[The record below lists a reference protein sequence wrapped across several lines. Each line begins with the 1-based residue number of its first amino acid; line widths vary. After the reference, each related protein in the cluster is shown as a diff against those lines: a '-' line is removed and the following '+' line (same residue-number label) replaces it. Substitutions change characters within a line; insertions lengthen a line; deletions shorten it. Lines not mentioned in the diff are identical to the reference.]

1 MLQLGELINFSKVI
15 IVLYFFIFILLC
27 ASLIAFFLL
36 KKIYVPTSTMAAV
49 MSLGIITQGVLSNF
63 FGIHSLEKI
72 LSVINFALWS
82 SFSFSILMTFFNK
95 KFREIHYSNPI
106 NRFGIGTWVAGTSIC
121 TILIAKQ
128 FTEWALIAKIIS
140 YFNFCLWFFYVLICI
155 QAFFELN
162 SKRLSEKVHGI
173 LLLTTVSTQSLVLV
187 MSSVYKKVPIAVDH
201 FFIMLGLCFYLI
213 SAFIIVKRYLMKSSS
228 WSIEKDWNN
237 TNCILHGA
245 LSITGLACIRSQS
258 VNEQVIIAIWVCAA
272 TIFVIVESIEIYRMY
287 KRMKSLGL
295 KTAIFIYDLSQ
306 WSRVFTFGMFFTF
319 TYMIAPGLSA
329 LSAIQKIIIT
339 IGIWAV
345 PCLLILEVC
354 LCANHL
360 LQFSRNYP
368 KQYQKNSELNA

>member
-1 MLQLGELINFSKVI
+1 M
-15 IVLYFFIFILLC
+15 
-27 ASLIAFFLL
+27 
-36 KKIYVPTSTMAAV
+36 KKIYVATSTMAAV

-72 LSVINFALWS
+72 LSVINFALWG
-82 SFSFSILMTFFNK
+82 SFSFSILMAFLSK

-121 TILIAKQ
+121 AILIAKQ
-128 FTEWALIAKIIS
+128 FSDWALIAKMIS
-140 YFNFCLWFFYVLICI
+140 YLNFGLWFIYVLICI

-162 SKRLSEKVHGI
+162 TKQLNKNVHGI

-187 MSSVYKKVPIAVDH
+187 ISAVYKKVPNAVDH
-201 FFIMLGLCFYLI
+201 FLLTLGVCFYLI
-213 SAFIIVKRYLMKSSS
+213 SAFIIMKRYLSNSSS
-228 WSIEKDWNN
+228 WSVEKDWNN

-245 LSITGLACIRSQS
+245 LSITGLACIRSQA
-258 VNEQVIIAIWVCAA
+258 VNEQVIIVLWVCAA
-272 TIFVIVESIEIYRMY
+272 TIFVLVESIEVYRMY
-287 KRMKSLGL
+287 KRMKSYGL
-295 KTAIFIYDLSQ
+295 KKAILIYDLSQ

-319 TYMIAPGLSA
+319 TYMLAPGISA

-354 LCANHL
+354 LCANHF
-360 LQFSRNYP
+360 LQVNRNYS